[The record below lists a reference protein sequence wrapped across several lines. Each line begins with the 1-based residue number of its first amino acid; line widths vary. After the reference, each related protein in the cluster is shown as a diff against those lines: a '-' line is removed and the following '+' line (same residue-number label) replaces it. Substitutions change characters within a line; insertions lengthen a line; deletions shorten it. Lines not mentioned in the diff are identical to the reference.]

1 MNNDFESAQQALI
14 GAQQAVRMGDRQT
27 ARRCA
32 EIAASL
38 SPDLEE
44 PWLILAAVGSPRASV
59 EYLERALQI
68 NPRSE
73 RARLGM
79 HWAVD
84 RLRREKERGKNSG
97 PPDKPEGGG
106 FGEADSFLDPGTKPV
121 GGSKPSDVKKISAG
135 DSSQDPGTKP
145 VGVTQPS
152 KAIGDTQ
159 PGASLQADTH
169 PIAAREP
176 PETVPANPPSR
187 KPLFSKSLAK
197 YRWSFITLVFLVVCV
212 TAALVFWP
220 GKASPVFA
228 FLHTPQSVSPVYG
241 IPIKLDKPTYTST
254 FTSTFT
260 PTDTFTPSPTFT
272 LTPTPTNTFTP
283 TETFTPT
290 YTPRPTNTPRPTA
303 TPTPKVADYSGRW
316 IEVNLSQQMLY
327 AHDGDTTVAS
337 FLVSTGVPAFPT
349 VTGRYYIWIKLVS
362 TLMVGDGYYL
372 PNVPYTMYFYK
383 GYGIHGT
390 YWHHNFGH
398 PMSHGCVNMY
408 TPDAKWMFNWAS
420 VGTMVIIHY

>member
-1 MNNDFESAQQALI
+1 MNNDFESAQQALLT
-14 GAQQAVRMGDRQT
+14 AQQAVRQGDRQT

-68 NPRSE
+68 NPQSE
-73 RARLGM
+73 RARAGM

-84 RLRREKERGKNSG
+84 RLRRETTRAKKTD
-97 PPDKPEGGG
+97 PPDKPSGGSISQS
-106 FGEADSFLDPGTKPV
+106 APFLDSETKPL
-121 GGSKPSDVKKISAG
+121 SANKPP
-135 DSSQDPGTKP
+135 SQMGI
-145 VGVTQPS
+145 TQPVS
-152 KAIGDTQ
+152 I
-159 PGASLQADTH
+159 PPADTR
-169 PIAAREP
+169 PTIARKLSV
-176 PETVPANPPSR
+176 TVPPTTPP
-187 KPLFSKSLAK
+187 FAKSFAR
-197 YRWSFITLVFLVVCV
+197 YRWSFLTLLVLVLCG
-212 TAALVFWP
+212 TAAWVFWP
-220 GKASPVFA
+220 GNASPVSA
-228 FLHTPQSVSPVYG
+228 FLHLPQLVSPVFSA
-241 IPIKLDKPTYTST
+241 PLNLDKPSYTPT

-272 LTPTPTNTFTP
+272 LTPTPT
-283 TETFTPT
+283 ETFTPT
-290 YTPRPTNTPRPTA
+290 LTPRPTNPPRPTSTR
-303 TPTPKVADYSGRW
+303 TPEAGDYSGRW

-327 AHDGDTTVAS
+327 AHEGDTTVAS

-349 VTGRYYIWIKLVS
+349 VTGRYYIYIKLVS
-362 TLMVGDGYYL
+362 TLMQGDGYYL
-372 PNVPYTMYFYK
+372 PDVPYTMYFYR

-420 VGTMVIIHY
+420 VGTMVVIHY